1 MKLLVQNPAAGVI
14 GGIIKGLKGKADE
27 NANLRK
33 SFNSQ
38 TPSELLESIF
48 LKGPYVEPS
57 LAYPDDPIEELSIG
71 LAPSP
76 CFCKAF
82 ACSAAYLSKSVSMQM
97 T

>member
-48 LKGPYVEPS
+48 LKGSYVEPS

-71 LAPSP
+71 LA
-76 CFCKAF
+76 
-82 ACSAAYLSKSVSMQM
+82 LSLFL
-97 T
+97 